1 MAASP
6 YRTGVNSSADAAPVG
21 VLGKESWRGQ
31 GRQVRWSWQRLTAR
45 QRFWWVPIVIV
56 AAMAEPRALIT
67 RRYSKVKGLRARGIL
82 SPATPPCEIGGCSN
96 RSPLPDHRG
105 RGTGYVYEHC
115 HQHDYIRGVTCGPCN
130 VQMTLMDARVDT
142 CASWPRFGAYLAWWL
157 RCPICAAGPSWEP
170 WLTAYE
176 YDDAPLLVQLRDLA
190 RTAPGT
196 AARDQGMMLLALH
209 GRAIISRRYYRARR
223 VQRAA
228 AHAVLVRLRTSV
240 GAPGGGAGGEDD
252 NIAPALEV
260 IGRPGDEN

>member
-1 MAASP
+1 
-6 YRTGVNSSADAAPVG
+6 VV
-21 VLGKESWRGQ
+21 
-31 GRQVRWSWQRLTAR
+31 
-45 QRFWWVPIVIV
+45 
-56 AAMAEPRALIT
+56 EPRSLIT

-82 SPATPPCEIGGCSN
+82 SPATPPCEIERCRN

-130 VQMTLMDARVDT
+130 VQMSLMDARVDT

-157 RCPICAAGPSWEP
+157 RCPACAAGPPWEP

-176 YDDAPLLVQLRDLA
+176 HVDGPMLAELLGLG
-190 RTAPGT
+190 RTEPGS
-196 AARDQGMMLLALH
+196 AARDQAMMLVALH
-209 GRAIISRRYYRARR
+209 GRAIISRRYFRARK

-240 GAPGGGAGGEDD
+240 GDQTNVA
-252 NIAPALEV
+252 
-260 IGRPGDEN
+260 R